1 MSQLHQ
7 YDPETRRQILSQ
19 TREVGAAIQQSV
31 REAVL
36 RHKRDGHPVVVWK
49 DGKVEWIPAHL
60 IPSFE
65 K

>member
-1 MSQLHQ
+1 MNQVYQ
-7 YDPETRRQILSQ
+7 YDPETRRHILSQ
-19 TREVGAAIQQSV
+19 AKRIEAAIQESV

-65 K
+65 S

>member
-1 MSQLHQ
+1 MNQLYQ

-19 TREVGAAIQQSV
+19 MKEIGAAIQQSV

-36 RHKRDGHPVVVWK
+36 RHKRDGHPIAVWK